1 MTLTTTLAGTA
12 LTSILFITLFG
23 MTALIMN
30 SAMAHTDT
38 MLENIN
44 NYADNPT
51 EQNKLA
57 LEQSIGDTNT
67 YITDITSVSSEFLKK
82 YLDKVDSSILTDDE
96 KKSLI
101 EAKKMLDKI
110 ETKDPKDPDAIE
122 LKNSLQSI
130 LNKLDN
136 PATTP

>member
-1 MTLTTTLAGTA
+1 MTFTSVLAGTA
-12 LTSILFITLFG
+12 LTSVLFITLFG
-23 MTALIMN
+23 VTALIMN

-57 LEQSIGDTNT
+57 LEQSIEDTNT
-67 YITDITSVSSEFLKK
+67 CMTDITSVSSEFLKK
-82 YLDKVDSSILTDDE
+82 YLDTVDSSILTDDE

-130 LNKLDN
+130 LNKMGN
-136 PATTP
+136 A

>member
-1 MTLTTTLAGTA
+1 MTLTSTLAGTA
-12 LTSILFITLFG
+12 LTSVLFITLFG
-23 MTALIMN
+23 MVALIMN

-44 NYADNPT
+44 TYKDNPT

-57 LEQSIGDTNT
+57 LEQSIEDTNT
-67 YITDITSVSSEFLKK
+67 YITDIGAVSSEFLKK
-82 YLDKVDSSILTDDE
+82 YLDTVDSSILTGDE

-130 LNKLDN
+130 LNKLDS

>member
-12 LTSILFITLFG
+12 LTSVLFITLFG

-38 MLENIN
+38 MLENMNLYI
-44 NYADNPT
+44 DNPT
-51 EQNKLA
+51 EQNKLT
-57 LEQSIGDTNT
+57 LEQSIDDTDT
-67 YITDITSVSSEFLKK
+67 YITDITSISADFLKK
-82 YLDKVDSSILTDDE
+82 YLDTVDSSILTDDE

-101 EAKKMLDKI
+101 ESKKMLDKI
-110 ETKDPKDPDAIE
+110 ETKDPTDPDAIE

-130 LNKLDN
+130 LNKLN
-136 PATTP
+136 PPATTP

>member
-12 LTSILFITLFG
+12 LTSVLFITLFG

-38 MLENIN
+38 MLENMNLYI
-44 NYADNPT
+44 DNPT

-57 LEQSIGDTNT
+57 LEQSIDDTDT
-67 YITDITSVSSEFLKK
+67 YITDITSISADFLKK
-82 YLDKVDSSILTDDE
+82 YLDTVDSSILTDDE

-101 EAKKMLDKI
+101 ESKKMLDKI
-110 ETKDPKDPDAIE
+110 ETKDPTDPDAIE

-130 LNKLDN
+130 LNKLN
-136 PATTP
+136 PPATTP

>member
-12 LTSILFITLFG
+12 LTSVLFITLFG
-23 MTALIMN
+23 MVALIMN

-38 MLENIN
+38 MLENMNI
-44 NYADNPT
+44 YIDNPT

-57 LEQSIGDTNT
+57 LEQSIEDTNT
-67 YITDITSVSSEFLKK
+67 YITDITSVSSEYLKK
-82 YLDKVDSSILTDDE
+82 YLDTVDSSLLTDDE

-101 EAKKMLDKI
+101 EAKNMLDKI

-130 LNKLDN
+130 LNKLDS
-136 PATTP
+136 PQTTP

>member
-12 LTSILFITLFG
+12 LTSVLFITLFG
-23 MTALIMN
+23 MVALIMN

-38 MLENIN
+38 MLENMNLYI
-44 NYADNPT
+44 DNPT
-51 EQNKLA
+51 EQNKLT
-57 LEQSIGDTNT
+57 LEQSIDDTDT
-67 YITDITSVSSEFLKK
+67 YITDITSISADFLKK
-82 YLDKVDSSILTDDE
+82 YLDTVDSSILTDDE

-110 ETKDPKDPDAIE
+110 ETKDPTDPDAIE

-130 LNKLDN
+130 LNKLN
-136 PATTP
+136 PSATTP